1 MQWSLLPSIRT
12 RSASGCANVFWRT
25 CFPSGT
31 CASIVERSN
40 KSITS
45 TNPKNVECHLL
56 SHSCPMNAL
65 KTSCSWR
72 SVSPYPAPTT
82 RRFLPLIEK
91 YWSQGRVWDKLTHKL
106 VELHPNE
113 DIVIAKASA
122 LSYQRDLIGE
132 QIVRQLMETCCHPIC
147 SPQTPGAFYKGMR
160 LMAIDGTLFNTQ
172 DTTRNDAAFGRSQN
186 QYGKGAYP
194 QIRVVSLLECGS
206 HVTIDISLGGYCRSE
221 VHGAHDV
228 LGKVTAGML
237 VMHDAGLFGGG
248 LWQGLRQREAHV
260 LSAIG
265 ETILLG
271 TQQREVLSDGSY
283 LTWLSPSSGAIYPL
297 EQPMSIRVIEYRI
310 TDARLGEPDK
320 IYRLATT
327 LLDEKAYPA
336 RELIVLYHERWEIEL
351 AYDEI
356 KTHQRQ
362 QQKVLRSKTPE
373 GVRQEVYATFL
384 AHYAVRMLMGQA
396 AAEVGIDPDRIS
408 FTEAVFQINE
418 AIDDAMV
425 FAPEHQ
431 DTIGKRM
438 RKRFLENLLPER
450 HLRINRREIKQVY
463 NKHKPKK
470 RGMPPPE
477 PFLPHERFED
487 FVQVPLGKQV

>member
-1 MQWSLLPSIRT
+1 VYSLRQMDLNDKISEQVSVGVFSQIYPTNVIDTLVEQSPDVQKKKRRVRHFVPESVIWFVLVMALWT
-12 RSASGCANVFWRT
+12 R
-25 CFPSGT
+25 
-31 CASIVERSN
+31 
-40 KSITS
+40 
-45 TNPKNVECHLL
+45 L
-56 SHSCPMNAL
+56 
-65 KTSCSWR
+65 
-72 SVSPYPAPTT
+72 
-82 RRFLPLIEK
+82 
-91 YWSQGRVWDKLTHKL
+91 SQGRVWDKLTHKL

-487 FVQVPLGKQV
+487 FVLMEIRFPLPSSNHEEVFALN